1 MRHLRVPPVGVEVAE
16 AIFKTKPLIYGRAMP
31 NPPPATPSS
40 TTGPFAAFEWMIAL
54 RYLRARRR
62 EGFVSVIS
70 GFSLVGIALG
80 VATLIIV
87 MSVMGGFRQEFLAS
101 IMGFNG
107 HVTVESTAGPLPDF
121 DAITARLKAVPGVTR
136 AAPIVDGQV
145 MGTQHG
151 VNTLVYVRGMRP
163 ADLASLKAVADT
175 LTPGALGAFNEGD
188 RVIIGDGL
196 AQKLGI
202 HRGDSITL
210 TTLDGDV
217 TPFGTTPR
225 IKPYPVAGVFKV
237 GNNLYDSTFAFMP
250 LSEAQAYFNTG
261 DGVTGVE
268 VMVQNPDNDM
278 AMIAP
283 LTAAAGR
290 GVRLVPWQDV
300 DSAFMQ
306 AVQVEGNVMFL
317 ILSLIILVAALNI
330 ISGLIMLV
338 KDKSSDIAILRT
350 MGASRAAVM
359 RVFLIAGMSIG
370 VTGTLLGF
378 VLGVLFCWNIESI
391 TQGLSHLT
399 GTSLFNPTVY
409 FLSKIPADLDP
420 WQVAAVVV
428 MALVLTFLATLY
440 PSWRAARLDPVEA
453 LRYG

>member
-1 MRHLRVPPVGVEVAE
+1 ML
-16 AIFKTKPLIYGRAMP
+16 
-31 NPPPATPSS
+31 
-40 TTGPFAAFEWMIAL
+40 AL

-70 GFSLVGIALG
+70 GFSLAGIALG

-87 MSVMGGFRQEFLAS
+87 MSVMGGFRKEFLAS
-101 IMGFNG
+101 ILGFNG
-107 HVTVESTAGPLPDF
+107 HVTVAAAAGPLPDF

-145 MGTQHG
+145 MGAQHG

-163 ADLASLKAVADT
+163 ADLASLKSVADS
-175 LTPGALGAFNEGD
+175 LTQGALAAFAAD
-188 RVIIGDGL
+188 DTVIVGDGL
-196 AQKLGI
+196 ARKLGL

-210 TTLDGDV
+210 IAPNGDV

-225 IKPYPVAGVFKV
+225 IKTYLVAGVFKI
-237 GNNLYDSTFAFMP
+237 GNNLYDSTFVFMP
-250 LSEAQAYFNTG
+250 LTEAQDFFNTG
-261 DGVTGVE
+261 DGVTGIE
-268 VMVQNPDNDM
+268 VMVERPDDDL
-278 AMIAP
+278 AMLPAIA
-283 LTAAAGR
+283 AVAGR

-300 DSAFMQ
+300 NGAFME
-306 AVQVEGNVMFL
+306 AVKVEGNVMFL

-330 ISGLIMLV
+330 VSGLIMLV

-370 VTGTLLGF
+370 VTGTLLGLL
-378 VLGVLFCWNIESI
+378 LGVLFCVNIEALR
-391 TQGLSHLT
+391 QGLQHLT
-399 GTSLFNPTVY
+399 GTTLFDPTVY
-409 FLSKIPADLDP
+409 FLSRIPADLDP
-420 WQVAAVVV
+420 WQVTYVVV
-428 MALVLTFLATLY
+428 MALTLTFLATLY

-453 LRYG
+453 LRYE